1 VKRGP
6 PAVDNFV
13 DNLRSIVYD
22 LQKDIPNFVGKT
34 VADVSGRCYCRSIKE
49 RKTMVH
55 EFSTLLDEDV
65 LRCEHCGKNVFS
77 ARGTECHLFL
87 RGPECQ

>member
-1 VKRGP
+1 M
-6 PAVDNFV
+6 
-13 DNLRSIVYD
+13 L
-22 LQKDIPNFVGKT
+22 
-34 VADVSGRCYCRSIKE
+34 
-49 RKTMVH
+49 H

-77 ARGTECHLFL
+77 ARGTECHLFR